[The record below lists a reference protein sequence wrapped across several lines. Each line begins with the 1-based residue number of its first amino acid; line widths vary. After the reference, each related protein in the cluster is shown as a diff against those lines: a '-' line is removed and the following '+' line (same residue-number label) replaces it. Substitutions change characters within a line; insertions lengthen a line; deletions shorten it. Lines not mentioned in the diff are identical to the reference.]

1 MRVLVKDIN
10 NLKKTDIKKVIDTR
24 IMGFK
29 QIKDPKNIFKE
40 LCFCL
45 LTANYSAEGG
55 IRIQKE
61 INNGFFTL
69 SEAKLAQKLRSLGYR
84 FPNIRAKFIVEA
96 RKHKQTLKQTLKSF
110 KDDKEARD
118 WLVQNIKGLGF
129 KEASH
134 FLRNIGYENCAI
146 IDFHIVDLLEK
157 HKLAERPKTIT
168 KKKYLEIED
177 VLKKI
182 GDKTNLNLAELD
194 LYLWFK
200 ETGKVLK

>member
-1 MRVLVKDIN
+1 MRKLLASIED
-10 NLKKTDIKKVIDTR
+10 LKKTSIKEVIITR
-24 IMGFK
+24 TRSFK
-29 QIKDPKNIFKE
+29 NIRTEKAIFKE

-61 INNGFFTL
+61 IGDGFITL
-69 SEAKLAQKLRSLGYR
+69 PEAKLAQKLRSLGYR
-84 FPNIRAKFIVEA
+84 FPNVRAQFIVEA
-96 RKHKQTLKQTLKSF
+96 RKHKDTLKRTLQSLNET
-110 KDDKEARD
+110 EA
-118 WLVQNIKGLGF
+118 GF

-134 FLRNIGYENCAI
+134 FLRNIGSENLAI

-157 HKLAERPKTIT
+157 HNLIEKPKTIT
-168 KKKYLEIED
+168 KNKYLEIED

-182 GDKTNLNLAELD
+182 ATKTNLNLAELD